1 LTSSVYL
8 FHGFSDK
15 IGSANFFWS
24 FPSKVTQDKKNEEE
38 MMSNQLAKCNATIA
52 ELRNNLVDENKFR
65 CADERS
71 VKLAHYEELV
81 RQEKEYDAVLLAGK
95 ANDPKEVNRVLKIA
109 AQNMEHANRWTDN
122 TWTVKK
128 FLTSKKGMSGKEVR
142 TLRQISLIAP
152 VKISLKLHLIT
163 LINSE
168 QADKMLKI
176 DDAFDYVTEADLIK
190 SSKGKKK

>member
-1 LTSSVYL
+1 
-8 FHGFSDK
+8 
-15 IGSANFFWS
+15 
-24 FPSKVTQDKKNEEE
+24 
-38 MMSNQLAKCNATIA
+38 MSNQLAKCNATIA
-52 ELRNNLVDENKFR
+52 ELRCNLVDENKFR

-71 VKLAHYEELV
+71 VKLAHYEELL

-142 TLRQISLIAP
+142 ILRQISLLA
-152 VKISLKLHLIT
+152 LCQNL
-163 LINSE
+163 
-168 QADKMLKI
+168 
-176 DDAFDYVTEADLIK
+176 TENTSNRFNILRA
-190 SSKGKKK
+190 G